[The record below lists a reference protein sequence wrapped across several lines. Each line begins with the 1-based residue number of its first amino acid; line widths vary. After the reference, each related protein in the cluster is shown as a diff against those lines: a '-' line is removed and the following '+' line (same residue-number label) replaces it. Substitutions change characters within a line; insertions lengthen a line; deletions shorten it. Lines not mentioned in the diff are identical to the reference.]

1 MWRRSRIYTTHVLHD
16 TANPRALPVAVAVAV
31 AVETVRPRHR

>member
-1 MWRRSRIYTTHVLHD
+1 MSMWRRSRIDTTHVLHD

-31 AVETVRPRHR
+31 ETVRPRHR